1 MEYQHK
7 NPIILTILLALVAF
21 ISIHRFSKN
30 PRKVLIWL
38 GSCMAIIPLLLYG
51 LGLVPDSEVGL
62 TDSVMYIVIMPFLI
76 GMVYIGCAAE
86 FFTHKKRDHEVKAT
100 TTIVE
105 KDPTATCSTDS
116 DEDVLN
122 HCTYE
127 AGENIPISDM
137 DVRKAEIDRKSRL
150 DKAKQYLRYSM
161 SMYKENEIKAVI
173 DVLETYAQEGIIQS
187 PNVPIPPKEDMPN
200 DKLYFIGA
208 SVFYLLKGVKY
219 DKKDC
224 CTFLKSTFAESLKNV
239 NSSIDKKLPGQ
250 KRIAEKLK
258 DNGFV
263 E

>member
-1 MEYQHK
+1 MEFHPK
-7 NPIILTILLALVAF
+7 NPSILTVLIAF
-21 ISIHRFSKN
+21 AAFFCIYRFTKN

-38 GSCMAIIPLLLYG
+38 GSCMSFLSLLLYS
-51 LGLVPDSEVGL
+51 LGLVPNSEAGL

-76 GMVYIGCAAE
+76 GMVYISVAAKYL
-86 FFTHKKRDHEVKAT
+86 TPTKQDHEVEAT

-161 SMYKENEIKAVI
+161 SMYKEDEIKAVI

-187 PNVPIPPKEDMPN
+187 PNVPILPKEDMPN